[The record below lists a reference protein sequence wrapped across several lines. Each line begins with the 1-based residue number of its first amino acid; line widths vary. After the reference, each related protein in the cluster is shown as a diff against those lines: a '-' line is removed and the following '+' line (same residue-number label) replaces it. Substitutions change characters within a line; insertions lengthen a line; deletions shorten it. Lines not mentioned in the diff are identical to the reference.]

1 MAPESA
7 PKRRGWWNRPNI
19 SAATRA
25 MAASFGKKKK
35 NNKNTPLKEST
46 PLVIPDDLSLTGA
59 CALEPL
65 YGDEPV
71 EAKLEQDVAHL
82 VEPTKKTQDYA
93 GPGSI
98 FRIRNN
104 VFDLP
109 KVKSKPRDRLRSM
122 YKKRTAGNS
131 LTGFFSLPTEIRNQI
146 YGYIFHERLII
157 IKHNEAWVSS
167 KGTPLTDALD
177 EYRPKGSRSKILKC
191 IRIVNISSKKT
202 PAEAERKFA
211 RSRGVSYDG
220 IPGQKPLSREGVNW
234 KTSICNL
241 PLVCK
246 RINAEAAPIMYGTTA
261 FYFDNAQRLR
271 AFLNTVSPTNLACI
285 TKLYVHVRVYGIP
298 VKACDLVW
306 EKEHIECWISVFKL
320 IAKKMTNLRA
330 MRVTFTMRSLTDGLK
345 RAFKPVRYNTDWK
358 ERAGYMLML
367 KPLSSLS
374 MLKDLRVVIKAAD
387 DYMQQFQEGLAHML
401 YSFWRLANIQ
411 PIHQL
416 KIKVEA
422 LHQQYFQEMHHG
434 LEKAMKDVAR
444 SEKVD
449 KSFAPVCLAVRQYM
463 DFMLDPV
470 GSMLMMEYE
479 KKKEEEREEAEKGK
493 EVKKQKG
500 KKSKL

>member
-1 MAPESA
+1 MAPESV
-7 PKRRGWWNRPNI
+7 PKRRGWWNRPKI
-19 SAATRA
+19 EAATRA
-25 MAASFGKKKK
+25 MAASFSKKK
-35 NNKNTPLKEST
+35 KNTPLKKST
-46 PLVIPDDLSLTGA
+46 PLTIPDDLSLTGA

-71 EAKLEQDVAHL
+71 EAKLEQDVARL
-82 VEPTKKTQDYA
+82 VEPTKDIQEHTR
-93 GPGSI
+93 PGSI

-109 KVKSKPRDRLRSM
+109 KAKSKPRDRLRSM
-122 YKKRTAGNS
+122 YKKMTARNS
-131 LTGFFSLPTEIRNQI
+131 LTGFFSLPPEIRNQI
-146 YGYIFHERLII
+146 YGYIFHERLIT
-157 IKHNEAWVSS
+157 IKQNEAQVSF

-177 EYRPKGSRSKILKC
+177 EYRKGSRSKVLKC
-191 IRIVNISSKKT
+191 IRIIDTTKKT
-202 PAEAERKFA
+202 PAELERKLM

-234 KTSICNL
+234 KTSICSL

-261 FYFDNAQRLR
+261 FYFDDAQRLR
-271 AFLNTVSPTNLACI
+271 AFLNTASPTNLACI
-285 TKLYVHVRVYGIP
+285 TRLYVHVRVYGIP
-298 VKACDLVW
+298 VKACDLIW
-306 EKEHIECWISVFKL
+306 EKEHIECWTSIFKM

-330 MRVTFTMRSLTDGLK
+330 MRVSLTMRSLTDGLK
-345 RAFKPVRYNTDWK
+345 RAFKPARYHTDWK

-374 MLKDLRVVIKAAD
+374 MLQDLRVVIKAAD
-387 DYMQQFQEGLAHML
+387 DHMQQFQEGLAHML

-479 KKKEEEREEAEKGK
+479 KKKEEEEREKAEKDK
-493 EVKKQKG
+493 EGKKQKG
-500 KKSKL
+500 KKKSKL